1 VRQQIIVSG
10 LGGQGV
16 LCLTRVL
23 AEAALEKGQ
32 AVLTSETHGMAM
44 RGGTVISHI
53 KVGAFRSP
61 LIRRGQAD
69 IGLFL
74 HADNWAVH
82 GDHMKPAAGVFIN
95 TPAPGDHR
103 RVDAAALARE
113 SGSPVAANLVL
124 LGFALREGS
133 LFCDAAAVEAVIR
146 RISTPRQ
153 LDMNLKG
160 LRSGLNENLKKNSQE
175 GGAP

>member
-10 LGGQGV
+10 IGGQGV
-16 LCLTRVL
+16 LFLTRVL
-23 AEAALEKGQ
+23 AEAVLETGQ
-32 AVLTSETHGMAM
+32 DVLTSETHGMAM
-44 RGGTVISHI
+44 RGGTVVSHI
-53 KVGAFRSP
+53 KVGDFRSP

-82 GDHMKPAAGVFIN
+82 GDYMKPTAGVFIN
-95 TPAPGDHR
+95 ASAPGDHR
-103 RVDAAALARE
+103 RIDATGIAKKDGAL
-113 SGSPVAANLVL
+113 VVANLVL
-124 LGFALREGS
+124 LGFALTEGS

-146 RISTPRQ
+146 RISPSRQ

-160 LRSGLNENLKKNSQE
+160 LQSGLNINLKKNF
-175 GGAP
+175 